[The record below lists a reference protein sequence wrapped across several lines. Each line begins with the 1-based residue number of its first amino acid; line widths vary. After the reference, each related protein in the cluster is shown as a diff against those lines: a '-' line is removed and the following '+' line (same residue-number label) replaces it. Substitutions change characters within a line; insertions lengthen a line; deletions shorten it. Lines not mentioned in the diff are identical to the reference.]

1 LSPELHNLKIK
12 IKIKIII
19 QSDARESLG
28 SPGTLLLLLLPPG
41 AKETYKS
48 PRVGMRLNSEA
59 VGVFFFEFET
69 F

>member
-12 IKIKIII
+12 IKIKINI

-28 SPGTLLLLLLPPG
+28 SPGTLLLLLPPG
-41 AKETYKS
+41 AKGTYKS